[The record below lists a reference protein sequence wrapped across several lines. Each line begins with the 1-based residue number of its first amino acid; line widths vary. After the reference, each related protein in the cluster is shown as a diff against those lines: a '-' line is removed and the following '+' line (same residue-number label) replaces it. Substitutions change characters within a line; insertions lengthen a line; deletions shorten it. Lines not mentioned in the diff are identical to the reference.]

1 MRILDLALKDWQQ
14 ILREKQ
20 AAIFLVIMP
29 IVFTAFMGFAF
40 NQTGGQTGGES
51 DPRLPIGFIDQDNG
65 SKLSQSFYALLE
77 ASTVVRPEVL
87 TGNKIDQADAQV
99 KQNKLA
105 GVVIVPAGFNSRSA
119 NDLNVTLVTDMN
131 ATSGHTVRNAVQTSL
146 ARVMGAAKIA
156 EIGVE
161 QVAQIKVFE
170 SDAARQAAL
179 QDATVNAVKAWSDS
193 SLTVTVEKATALKE
207 TPKTSN
213 GFAQSSPGMI
223 VQFAIMGLVT
233 SASILVLERKTR
245 TLSRLLTTSMKR
257 WEIIAG
263 HFLAMFGLV
272 LMQVTLLVL
281 VGQFLFGV
289 NYLREPLAVLLIVVT
304 LGAWVSALGLFVS
317 TIAKGEEQVV
327 LFALIAMFVFTAL
340 GGAWFPL
347 EVTGPAFNTIGHLT
361 PAAWAMYGLQ
371 NVVVRGL
378 GVQSVLLPAG
388 VLLAYAIAFF
398 GLAVWRFK
406 FE

>member
-40 NQTGGQTGGES
+40 NQGGGES
-51 DPRLPIGFIDQDNG
+51 DPRLPIGFVDQDQ
-65 SKLSQSFYALLE
+65 SALSGEFYTLLQ

-87 TGNKIDQADAQV
+87 TGEAIVQVDAQV

-105 GVVIVPAGFNSRSA
+105 GVVIVPAGFGSRA
-119 NDLNVTLVTDMN
+119 ADDLNVTMVTDMN
-131 ATSGHTVRNAVQTSL
+131 VTSGHTVRNAVQTSL
-146 ARVMGAAKIA
+146 GRVMGAVKIA
-156 EIGVE
+156 EIGVD
-161 QVAQIKVFE
+161 QIASIKAFDSE
-170 SDAARQAAL
+170 SARQAA
-179 QDATVNAVKAWSDS
+179 QQAATIRAAKAWSDS
-193 SLTVTVEKATALKE
+193 PVTVTVEKATALKE
-207 TPKTSN
+207 ETKSAN

-289 NYLREPLAVLLIVVT
+289 NYLREPLAVLLVVVA
-304 LGAWVSALGLFVS
+304 LAAWVSALGLFVS

-327 LFALIAMFVFTAL
+327 LFALIAMFLFTAL

-361 PAAWAMYGLQ
+361 PAAWAMDGLQ

-388 VLLAYAIAFF
+388 ILLAYAIAFF

>member
-14 ILREKQ
+14 TLREKQ

-40 NQTGGQTGGES
+40 SQGSTPA
-51 DPRLPIGFIDQDNG
+51 DPRLPIGYVDQDNG
-65 SKLSQSFYALLE
+65 STLSHSLFALLE
-77 ASTVVRPEVL
+77 ASTVVRPEPL
-87 TGNKIDQADAQV
+87 TGDAIEQADAQV
-99 KQNKLA
+99 QQNKLA
-105 GVVIVPAGFNSRSA
+105 GVVIVPAGFNTRSA
-119 NDLNVTLVTDMN
+119 DDLNVTLVTDMN
-131 ATSGHTVRNAVQTSL
+131 AASRHTVRNAVQTSL
-146 ARVMGAAKIA
+146 VRLMGAAKIA

-161 QVAQIKVFE
+161 QLALAQPFAT
-170 SDAARQAAL
+170 DAARRQAL
-179 QDATVNAVKAWSDS
+179 IDAATRAVKAWGDS
-193 SLTVTVEKATALKE
+193 PLSVTVEKATALKE
-207 TPKTSN
+207 TPKTAS

-223 VQFAIMGLVT
+223 VQFAILGLVT

-263 HFLAMFGLV
+263 HLLAMFGLV
-272 LMQVTLLVL
+272 FAQVTLLVL

-304 LGAWVSALGLFVS
+304 LSAWVSALGLFIS
-317 TIAKGEEQVV
+317 TLAKGEEQVV
-327 LFALIAMFVFTAL
+327 LFSLIAMFLFTAL

-347 EVTGPAFNTIGHLT
+347 EVTGPAFNTIGHIT
-361 PAAWAMYGLQ
+361 PAAWAMDGLQ
-371 NVVVRGL
+371 NVVARSL
-378 GVQSVLLPAG
+378 GVEAVLLPAG
-388 VLLAYAIAFF
+388 VLLAYAIGFF

>member
-40 NQTGGQTGGES
+40 SQTGGES
-51 DPRLPIGFIDQDNG
+51 DSRLPIGFIDQDNG
-65 SKLSQSFYALLE
+65 SALSQSFLAVLE
-77 ASTVVRPEVL
+77 ASSVVRPEVIASDAL
-87 TGNKIDQADAQV
+87 AKAEAQV
-99 KQNKLA
+99 QQNKLA
-105 GVVIVPAGFNSRSA
+105 GVVIVPAGFNGRSA
-119 NDLNVTLVTDMN
+119 DDLNVTLVTDMN
-131 ATSGHTVRNAVQTSL
+131 ATAGHTVRNAVQTSL
-146 ARVMGAAKIA
+146 VRMMGAAKIA
-156 EIGVE
+156 EIGIE
-161 QVAQIKVFE
+161 QIAQIKPFA
-170 SDAARQAAL
+170 SDAAQLAAQQAA
-179 QDATVNAVKAWSDS
+179 TTRAVQAWSDS
-193 SLTVTVEKATALKE
+193 ALTVTVEKATALKD
-207 TPKTSN
+207 TSQVAT

-233 SASILVLERKTR
+233 SASILVMERKTR

-263 HFLAMFGLV
+263 HMLAMFGLV
-272 LMQVTLLVL
+272 FVQVTLLVL
-281 VGQFLFGV
+281 VGQFAFGV

-304 LGAWVSALGLFVS
+304 LGAWVSALGLFIS

-347 EVTGPAFNTIGHLT
+347 EGTGPAFNAIGHIT
-361 PAAWAMYGLQ
+361 PASWAMDGLQ
-371 NVVVRGL
+371 NVIVRGL

-388 VLLAYAIAFF
+388 ILLAYAIAFF

>member
-1 MRILDLALKDWQQ
+1 
-14 ILREKQ
+14 
-20 AAIFLVIMP
+20 
-29 IVFTAFMGFAF
+29 
-40 NQTGGQTGGES
+40 
-51 DPRLPIGFIDQDNG
+51 
-65 SKLSQSFYALLE
+65 
-77 ASTVVRPEVL
+77 
-87 TGNKIDQADAQV
+87 
-99 KQNKLA
+99 
-105 GVVIVPAGFNSRSA
+105 
-119 NDLNVTLVTDMN
+119 MN

-146 ARVMGAAKIA
+146 VRLMGAAKIA
-156 EIGVE
+156 AIGIDQIA
-161 QVAQIKVFE
+161 QVQPFA
-170 SDAARQAAL
+170 SAAARQQAL
-179 QDATVNAVKAWSDS
+179 IEATTRAVTAWNDS
-193 SLTVTVEKATALKE
+193 PLTVTVEKATALRE
-207 TPKTSN
+207 TPKTAA

-263 HFLAMFGLV
+263 HLLAMFGLV
-272 LMQVTLLVL
+272 FVQVTLLVL

-289 NYLREPLAVLLIVVT
+289 NYLREPLAVLLVVIA
-304 LGAWVSALGLFVS
+304 LAAWVSALGLFVS

-327 LFALIAMFVFTAL
+327 LFALIAMFLFTAL

-347 EVTGPAFNTIGHLT
+347 EVTGPAFNTIGHIT
-361 PAAWAMYGLQ
+361 PAAWAMDGLQ

-378 GVQSVLLPAG
+378 GVESVLLPAG
-388 VLLAYAIAFF
+388 ILLAYAIGFF

>member
-14 ILREKQ
+14 TLREKQ

-40 NQTGGQTGGES
+40 SQAGGES
-51 DPRLPIGFIDQDNG
+51 DPRLPVGFIDLDNG
-65 SKLSQSFYALLE
+65 SQLSQSFYALLQ
-77 ASTVVRPEVL
+77 ASTVVRPEVVTSEAL
-87 TGNKIDQADAQV
+87 DQTEAQV
-99 KQNKLA
+99 QQNKLA

-131 ATSGHTVRNAVQTSL
+131 ATAGHTVRNAIQTSVVRL
-146 ARVMGAAKIA
+146 MGAAKVA
-156 EIGVE
+156 ELTTSG
-161 QVAQIKVFE
+161 A
-170 SDAARQAAL
+170 DTDRAATTARVVTAWNAAPI
-179 QDATVNAVKAWSDS
+179 
-193 SLTVTVEKATALKE
+193 TVTIEQSTSLKAD
-207 TPKTSN
+207 TPSAS

-263 HFLAMFGLV
+263 HLLAMFGLV
-272 LMQVTLLVL
+272 VMQVTLLVL

-289 NYLREPLAVLLIVVT
+289 NYLREPLAVLLIIVA

-317 TIAKGEEQVV
+317 TLAKGEEQVV

-347 EVTGPAFNTIGHLT
+347 EGTGPAFNTLGHLT
-361 PAAWAMYGLQ
+361 PGAWAMDGLQ
-371 NVVVRGL
+371 NIIVRGL
-378 GVQSVLLPAG
+378 GLESALLPAG
-388 VLLAYAIAFF
+388 ILLAYGLGFF

>member
-1 MRILDLALKDWQQ
+1 MRILDLALKDLQQ
-14 ILREKQ
+14 IVREKQ

-40 NQTGGQTGGES
+40 NQGGSET
-51 DPRLPIGFIDQDNG
+51 DPRLPIGFVDQDQ
-65 SKLSQSFYALLE
+65 STLSAEFYSLLQ
-77 ASTVVRPEVL
+77 ASTVVRPEVVKGDAL
-87 TGNKIDQADAQV
+87 DQAETHV
-99 KQNKLA
+99 RQNKLA
-105 GVVIVPAGFNSRSA
+105 GVVIVPLGFGSRSA
-119 NDLNVTLVTDMN
+119 ADLNVTLVTDMQ
-131 ATSGHTVRNAVQTSL
+131 ATAGHTVRNAIQTAL
-146 ARVMGAAKIA
+146 VRVMGAVKIA
-156 EIGVE
+156 EIGVDE
-161 QVAQIKVFE
+161 LAQIKPFE
-170 SDAARQAAL
+170 SETARQAA
-179 QDATVNAVKAWSDS
+179 QAAATTHAISAWSDS
-193 SLTVTVEKATALKE
+193 PVTISIEKATALKTE
-207 TPKTSN
+207 QKSTS

-263 HFLAMFGLV
+263 HMLAMFTIV
-272 LMQVTLLVL
+272 FAQVTLLVL

-289 NYLREPLAVLLIVVT
+289 NYLREPLAVLLVVVA
-304 LGAWVSALGLFVS
+304 LAAWVSALGLFVS

-340 GGAWFPL
+340 GGGWFPL
-347 EVTGPAFNTIGHLT
+347 EVTGPAFNTIGHFT
-361 PAAWAMYGLQ
+361 PGAWAMDGLQ
-371 NVVVRGL
+371 NIVVRGL
-378 GVQSVLLPAG
+378 GLEAVWLPAAI
-388 VLLAYAIAFF
+388 LLAYAIGFF

>member
-40 NQTGGQTGGES
+40 NQGGGES
-51 DPRLPIGFIDQDNG
+51 DPRLPIGFVDQDNG
-65 SKLSQSFYALLE
+65 SELSQSFYALLE

-87 TGNKIDQADAQV
+87 TGDAIAQADAQV

-105 GVVIVPAGFNSRSA
+105 GVVIVPAGFGSRSA
-119 NDLNVTLVTDMN
+119 DDLNVTLVTDMD

-146 ARVMGAAKIA
+146 GRVMGAAKIA
-156 EIGVE
+156 EIGID
-161 QVAQIKVFE
+161 QVASIKAFDSE
-170 SDAARQAAL
+170 SARQAEQTAL
-179 QDATVNAVKAWSDS
+179 TLRAVKAWSDS
-193 SLTVTVEKATALKE
+193 PVTVTVEKATALKE
-207 TPKTSN
+207 ETKSAN

-263 HFLAMFGLV
+263 HLLAMFGLV
-272 LMQVTLLVL
+272 VVQVTLLVL

-304 LGAWVSALGLFVS
+304 LAAWVSALGLFVS

-361 PAAWAMYGLQ
+361 PASWAMDGLQ

-388 VLLAYAIAFF
+388 ILMAYAIAFF

>member
-40 NQTGGQTGGES
+40 NQGGGES
-51 DPRLPIGFIDQDNG
+51 DPRLPIGFVDQDQ
-65 SKLSQSFYALLE
+65 SALSGEFYTLLQ

-87 TGNKIDQADAQV
+87 TGEAIVQVDAQV

-105 GVVIVPAGFNSRSA
+105 GVVIVPAGFGSRA
-119 NDLNVTLVTDMN
+119 ADDLNVTMVTDMN
-131 ATSGHTVRNAVQTSL
+131 VTSGHTVRNAVQTSL
-146 ARVMGAAKIA
+146 GRVMGAVKIA
-156 EIGVE
+156 EIGVD
-161 QVAQIKVFE
+161 QIASIKAFDSE
-170 SDAARQAAL
+170 SARQAA
-179 QDATVNAVKAWSDS
+179 QQAATIRAAKAWSDS
-193 SLTVTVEKATALKE
+193 PVTVTVEKATALKE
-207 TPKTSN
+207 ETKSAN

-289 NYLREPLAVLLIVVT
+289 NYLREPLAVLLVVVA
-304 LGAWVSALGLFVS
+304 LAAWVSALGLFVS

-327 LFALIAMFVFTAL
+327 LFALIAMFLFTAL

-361 PAAWAMYGLQ
+361 PAAWAMDGLQ

-388 VLLAYAIAFF
+388 ILLAYAIAFF
-398 GLAVWRFK
+398 GLAVWRF
-406 FE
+406 

>member
-1 MRILDLALKDWQQ
+1 VR
-14 ILREKQ
+14 
-20 AAIFLVIMP
+20 AA
-29 IVFTAFMGFAF
+29 
-40 NQTGGQTGGES
+40 
-51 DPRLPIGFIDQDNG
+51 
-65 SKLSQSFYALLE
+65 
-77 ASTVVRPEVL
+77 
-87 TGNKIDQADAQV
+87 
-99 KQNKLA
+99 
-105 GVVIVPAGFNSRSA
+105 
-119 NDLNVTLVTDMN
+119 
-131 ATSGHTVRNAVQTSL
+131 
-146 ARVMGAAKIA
+146 
-156 EIGVE
+156 
-161 QVAQIKVFE
+161 
-170 SDAARQAAL
+170 
-179 QDATVNAVKAWSDS
+179 KAWSDS
-193 SLTVTVEKATALKE
+193 PLTVTVEKATALEE

-257 WEIIAG
+257 WEIITG
-263 HFLAMFGLV
+263 HLLAMFGLV

-289 NYLREPLAVLLIVVT
+289 NYLREPLAVLLVVVA
-304 LGAWVSALGLFVS
+304 LAAWVSALGLFVS

-347 EVTGPAFNTIGHLT
+347 EVTGPAFNTIGHIT
-361 PAAWAMYGLQ
+361 PAAWAMDGLQ

-378 GVQSVLLPAG
+378 GVESALLPAG
-388 VLLAYAIAFF
+388 VLLAYAVAFF

>member
-14 ILREKQ
+14 TLREKQ

-29 IVFTAFMGFAF
+29 IAFTAFMGFAF
-40 NQTGGQTGGES
+40 SQGSGQT
-51 DPRLPIGFIDQDNG
+51 DPRLPIGYVDQDNG
-65 SKLSQSFYALLE
+65 SELSQSLYALLQT
-77 ASTVVRPEVL
+77 STVVRPEPL
-87 TGNKIDQADAQV
+87 TGDAIDQADAQV

-105 GVVIVPAGFNSRSA
+105 GMVIVPAGFNTRSA
-119 NDLNVTLVTDMN
+119 DDLNVTLVTDMN

-146 ARVMGAAKIA
+146 VRLMGAAKIA
-156 EIGVE
+156 EIGVDRL
-161 QVAQIKVFE
+161 AQAQPFAT
-170 SDAARQAAL
+170 DAARQQAL
-179 QDATVNAVKAWSDS
+179 IEATTRAVTAWSDS
-193 SLTVTVEKATALKE
+193 PLTVTVEKASALKE
-207 TPKTSN
+207 TPRNAT

-263 HFLAMFGLV
+263 HLLAMFGLV
-272 LMQVTLLVL
+272 FMQVTLLVL

-304 LGAWVSALGLFVS
+304 LSAWVSTMGLFIS
-317 TIAKGEEQVV
+317 TLAKGEEQVV
-327 LFALIAMFVFTAL
+327 LFALIAMFLFTAL

-347 EVTGPAFNTIGHLT
+347 EGTGPAFNTIGHIT
-361 PAAWAMYGLQ
+361 PAAWAMDGLQ

-378 GVQSVLLPAG
+378 GVESVLLPAG

>member
-14 ILREKQ
+14 TLREKQ

-40 NQTGGQTGGES
+40 SQGSGQS

-65 SKLSQSFYALLE
+65 SALSQSFLTLLE
-77 ASTVVRPEVL
+77 ASSIVRPEVL
-87 TGNKIDQADAQV
+87 TGDALAKAEAQV
-99 KQNKLA
+99 QQNKLA
-105 GVVIVPAGFNSRSA
+105 GVVIVPAGFNGRSA
-119 NDLNVTLVTDMN
+119 DDLNVALVTDMN
-131 ATSGHTVRNAVQTSL
+131 ATAGHTVRNAVQTSL
-146 ARVMGAAKIA
+146 VRVMGAAKIA

-161 QVAQIKVFE
+161 QVAQIKPFT
-170 SDAARQAAL
+170 SDAARQIA
-179 QDATVNAVKAWSDS
+179 QQEATVRAVKAWSDA
-193 SLTVTVEKATALKE
+193 SLTVTVEKATALTE
-207 TPKTSN
+207 ESHSAT

-223 VQFAIMGLVT
+223 VQFAIMGLIT

-263 HFLAMFGLV
+263 HLLAMFGLV
-272 LMQVTLLVL
+272 VVQVTLLVL
-281 VGQFLFGV
+281 VGQFVFGV
-289 NYLREPLAVLLIVVT
+289 NYLREPLAVLLIVVA
-304 LGAWVSALGLFVS
+304 LGAWVSALGLFIS
-317 TIAKGEEQVV
+317 TIAKGEEQVI

-347 EVTGPAFNTIGHLT
+347 EGTGPAFNTLGHIT
-361 PAAWAMYGLQ
+361 PAAWAMDGLQ
-371 NVVVRGL
+371 NVIVRGL

-388 VLLAYAIAFF
+388 VLLAYAIGFF